1 MEHNHLDAVK
11 DLESVYE
18 RKLYIEC
25 GNYLKLEQEKLE
37 MRKHYDSR
45 IAELKKQNQRAI
57 DRLLQEFK
65 GNMVKVEAEYFDSQ
79 STALNLQQVYSKQ
92 LDKMDVNHE
101 DEIVELKQKHTEDRQ
116 KLKE

>member
-1 MEHNHLDAVK
+1 
-11 DLESVYE
+11 
-18 RKLYIEC
+18 
-25 GNYLKLEQEKLE
+25 

-79 STALNLQQVYSKQ
+79 STALNL
-92 LDKMDVNHE
+92 
-101 DEIVELKQKHTEDRQ
+101 
-116 KLKE
+116 